1 MTGVQ
6 TCALPILRDNLPPRI
21 GILSKNMAQR
31 YERIGTMSKGKKV
44 LAITFALLSISSW
57 QQSAFA
63 KDSAPASTAPRTQ
76 ESHAPAPAPAPASAA
91 PAPTRSAESHPTVFP
106 VVKPSPVSSAVAKAQ
121 STLSTQQQVSV
132 AEAKAAYKSA
142 AQQALDGANR
152 AVADAKS
159 LLQQELAAAG
169 KDKTLKALALA
180 EYKKNTADIWSAFK
194 KTTADAK
201 AALDSATATVK
212 SSTGN

>member
-1 MTGVQ
+1 M
-6 TCALPILRDNLPPRI
+6 
-21 GILSKNMAQR
+21 
-31 YERIGTMSKGKKV
+31 
-44 LAITFALLSISSW
+44 LAIFVFAS
-57 QQSAFA
+57 
-63 KDSAPASTAPRTQ
+63 
-76 ESHAPAPAPAPASAA
+76 
-91 PAPTRSAESHPTVFP
+91 
-106 VVKPSPVSSAVAKAQ
+106 VAKAQ

-194 KTTADAK
+194 KTTSDAK